1 MRRMFPLALTLSTL
15 SFVVLAAHYLRE
27 GNVLM
32 CTALLGNA
40 GILLFLRKCLV
51 LRTSQVVLVM
61 GAAVWGLTA
70 YELVQRRLAEGGNAV
85 RLGAILGAVI
95 AVNVAAA
102 VLLGTKPVLARYSP
116 TISPTEPAN

>member
-1 MRRMFPLALTLSTL
+1 MFPLALTLSTL

-40 GILLFLRKCLV
+40 AILLFVRRRPV
-51 LRTSQVVLVM
+51 LRTSQFLLVL
-61 GAAVWGLTA
+61 GAVVWGFTT

-95 AVNVAAA
+95 ALNVAAA
-102 VLLGTKPVLARYSP
+102 ILLGTKPVLARYTP
-116 TISPTEPAN
+116 AAEPPKPAS